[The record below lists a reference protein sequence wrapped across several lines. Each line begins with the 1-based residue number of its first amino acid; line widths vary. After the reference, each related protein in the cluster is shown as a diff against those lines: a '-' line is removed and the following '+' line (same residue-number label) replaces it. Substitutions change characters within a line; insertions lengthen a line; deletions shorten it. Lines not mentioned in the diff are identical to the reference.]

1 MLHVNPEI
9 GIPEQEI
16 SETFVRASGPG
27 GQHVNKVS
35 TAVQLRFNAAASP
48 SLPDPVRRRLL
59 GMAGRL
65 ATADGTLV
73 IQAGRYRSRKRNRE
87 DARKRLADLI
97 RRAAVTPRRRKPT
110 RPTAAARNRRLSA
123 KRLRAR
129 RKQTRRKP
137 DPLEE

>member
-110 RPTAAARNRRLSA
+110 RPTVAARNRRLSA

>member
-1 MLHVNPEI
+1 MLRVNPEI
-9 GIPEQEI
+9 VIPEQEI

-48 SLPDPVRRRLL
+48 SLSDPVRRRLL

-65 ATADGTLV
+65 ATSDGTLV

-87 DARKRLADLI
+87 DARERLADLI

-137 DPLEE
+137 DLPEE

>member
-48 SLPDPVRRRLL
+48 SLPDPVRRHLL

-110 RPTAAARNRRLSA
+110 RPTFAARNRRLSA